1 MQDLILKEAR
11 AAFGECLAC
20 AFFVYFGAGSVSA
33 AISATSDLG
42 PVEPVNYALSFGLSI
57 TLLAFAIGDTTGA
70 HINPAVTL
78 TLAITGNLSPTR
90 ALLYIPSQI
99 AGGLIGGGLLRA
111 SIGEDNYHSG
121 IGLAED
127 VSANQGLLLEFIGT
141 LLLCFTVYC
150 VAVWSA
156 KPLEN
161 DIGGSTYAVLAPLP
175 IGFAVLVIHL
185 TLGPFTGCG
194 INPARVIGA
203 VVYHKDFWDSKAGEN
218 FWIYIVGPILAAIVA
233 PVIYFAFYGT
243 FKPGNAGATH
253 PHEAAGDGKTAKVN
267 VSSMSA

>member
-1 MQDLILKEAR
+1 MRDVILKEAR
-11 AAFGECLAC
+11 AAFGECIAC

-33 AISATSDLG
+33 ALSATDDIG

-78 TLAITGNLSPTR
+78 TLAVSGNLSPTR
-90 ALLYIPSQI
+90 ALLYIPAQI
-99 AGGLIGGGLLRA
+99 GGGVIGGGLLKA
-111 SIGEDNYHSG
+111 SIGKGNYHSG
-121 IGLAED
+121 IGLADD
-127 VSANQGLLLEFIGT
+127 VSANQGLLLEFMGT

-203 VVYHKDFWDSKAGEN
+203 VVHHEGFWESRAGEH
-218 FWIYIVGPILAAIVA
+218 FWIYIVGPALAALVA
-233 PVIYFAFYGT
+233 PLIYFAFYGT
-243 FKPGNAGATH
+243 LKPGNAGATH
-253 PHEAAGDGKTAKVN
+253 PHPAAAAPAQAKAVN
-267 VSSMSA
+267 EVRL